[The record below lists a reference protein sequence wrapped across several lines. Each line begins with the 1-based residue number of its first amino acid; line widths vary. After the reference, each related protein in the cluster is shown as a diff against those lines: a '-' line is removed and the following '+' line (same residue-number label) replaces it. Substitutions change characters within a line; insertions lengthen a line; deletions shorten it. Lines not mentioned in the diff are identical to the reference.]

1 MMVLRGDIWLVNF
14 NPVKKNNE
22 VGKVRPALVLQ
33 TNELNEGQY
42 PTTIVLPLTTQLIDD
57 AQPLRYRIEAQD
69 FLKETSDVLVAQ
81 IRSIDNS
88 RFIQKL
94 ATISSKETDYIKT
107 LLDEVLA

>member
-1 MMVLRGDIWLVNF
+1 MVLRGDIWLVNF

-33 TNELNEGQY
+33 TNELNEGHY

-69 FLKETSDVLVAQ
+69 LLKETSDVLVAQ